1 MSAAR
6 ALVGL
11 FALLAATHLGAL
23 LADATTLVHLTKPA
37 LMPVLAAHVLLR
49 GGPRPLVAALLCGC
63 GGDVLL
69 QLGGET
75 AFLAGMGCFAAGHL
89 CYLTLFARPGRPRT
103 APWVAAGYGAVWPGS
118 TAALWPGLDAGLR
131 VPVAAYSLLLTAMAL
146 GALRAGPWTG
156 LGGALFLLSDGL
168 IAAGLADWPQLPVPQ
183 FWIMAT
189 YIAAQ
194 YLLTAGLLRR
204 TALEAPPRRATA
216 LPPHGSGP
224 SPFRTPSRTRGS
236 G

>member
-1 MSAAR
+1 MSAPR
-6 ALVGL
+6 ALAAL
-11 FALLAATHLGAL
+11 FALLAAGQLGAL
-23 LADATTLVHLTKPA
+23 LADATVLVQLTKPA
-37 LMPVLAAHVLLR
+37 LMPVLAAYAALR

-69 QLGGET
+69 QLGGEA

-89 CYLTLFARPGRPRT
+89 CYLTLFARSGRRRT
-103 APWVAAGYGAVWPGS
+103 AAWAAWVACGYGALWLGS

-168 IAAGLADWPQLPVPQ
+168 IAAGLADWPQPPVPQ

-189 YIAAQ
+189 YLAAQ
-194 YLLTAGLLRR
+194 YLLTAGLLRE
-204 TALEAPPRRATA
+204 TARQAAVRPVPAA
-216 LPPHGSGP
+216 A
-224 SPFRTPSRTRGS
+224 
-236 G
+236 

>member
-1 MSAAR
+1 MSAPR
-6 ALVGL
+6 ALAAL
-11 FALLAATHLGAL
+11 FALLAAAHLGAL
-23 LADATTLVHLTKPA
+23 LADATPLVQLTKPA
-37 LMPVLAAHVLLR
+37 LMPVLAAYAALR

-69 QLGGET
+69 QLGGEA

-89 CYLTLFARPGRPRT
+89 CYLTLFARSGRRRT
-103 APWVAAGYGAVWPGS
+103 AAWVACGYGAIWLGS

-168 IAAGLADWPQLPVPQ
+168 IAAGLADWPRPPVPQ

-189 YIAAQ
+189 YLAAQ
-194 YLLTAGLLRR
+194 CLLTAGLLRR
-204 TALEAPPRRATA
+204 AAREAPLGAT
-216 LPPHGSGP
+216 LPAAV
-224 SPFRTPSRTRGS
+224 
-236 G
+236 

>member
-6 ALVGL
+6 ALAGV

-23 LADATTLVHLTKPA
+23 LADATTLVQLTKPA

-103 APWVAAGYGAVWPGS
+103 APWVAAGYGAVWLGS

-131 VPVAAYSLLLTAMAL
+131 VPVAAYSLLLTTMAL
-146 GALRAGPWTG
+146 GALRAGPVHGPG

-204 TALEAPPRRATA
+204 TAREAPLRA
-216 LPPHGSGP
+216 LPAAA
-224 SPFRTPSRTRGS
+224 
-236 G
+236 

>member
-1 MSAAR
+1 MSAPR
-6 ALVGL
+6 ALPRCFTVL
-11 FALLAATHLGAL
+11 FALLVAVHLGAL
-23 LADATTLVHLTKPA
+23 LADATTLVQLTKPA
-37 LMPVLAAHVLLR
+37 LMPVLAAYAALR
-49 GGPRPLVAALLCGC
+49 GAPRPLVAALLCGC

-89 CYLTLFARPGRPRT
+89 CYLTLFARSGRRRT
-103 APWVAAGYGAVWPGS
+103 VPWVAYGYGAVWLGS
-118 TAALWPGLDAGLR
+118 TAALWSGLDAGLR

-146 GALRAGPWTG
+146 GALRTGVRAG

-194 YLLTAGLLRR
+194 YLLTTGLLRQ
-204 TALEAPPRRATA
+204 TAREAPLRP
-216 LPPHGSGP
+216 LPAAA
-224 SPFRTPSRTRGS
+224 
-236 G
+236 

>member
-1 MSAAR
+1 MSAPR
-6 ALVGL
+6 ALCGL

-23 LADATTLVHLTKPA
+23 LADATTVVHLTKPA
-37 LMPVLAAHVLLR
+37 LMPVLAAYAALR

-75 AFLAGMGCFAAGHL
+75 AFLAGMGCFAVGHL
-89 CYLTLFARPGRPRT
+89 CYLTLFARSGRRRT
-103 APWVAAGYGAVWPGS
+103 VPWVAYGYGAVWLGS

-146 GALRAGPWTG
+146 GALGVTRRSAGQGLGTGPWAG

-194 YLLTAGLLRR
+194 YLLTVGLLHT
-204 TALEAPPRRATA
+204 TARETPLRP
-216 LPPHGSGP
+216 LPAAA
-224 SPFRTPSRTRGS
+224 
-236 G
+236 